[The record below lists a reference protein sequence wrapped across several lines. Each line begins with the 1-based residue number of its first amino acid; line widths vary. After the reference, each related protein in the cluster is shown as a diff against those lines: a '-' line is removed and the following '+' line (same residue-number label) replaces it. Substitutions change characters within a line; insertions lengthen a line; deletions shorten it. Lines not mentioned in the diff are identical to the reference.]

1 MELIK
6 VENGIALLDATTSK
20 QIAEW
25 EKAVKLIKE
34 KEDELRKAI
43 LNEMESKGIKELET
57 NELSINY
64 VFPYDKETLD
74 SKTFKAERQDI
85 YDEYVKM
92 TPVKSSIRI
101 KVK

>member
-6 VENGIALLDATTSK
+6 IENGIALLDVTTSK

-25 EKAVKLIKE
+25 EKTVKVIKE

-57 NELSINY
+57 DELLINY
-64 VFPYDKETLD
+64 VFPYDRETLD
-74 SKTFKAERQDI
+74 SKLLKAEHQDI

-92 TPVKSSIRI
+92 TTVNSSIRI